1 MLHMELFNVNPSG
14 LRLNLVGLRIF
25 YLDLESTGLDVFGD
39 QIVEIG
45 VVEARSG
52 AAFAT
57 TVKPRNLLGD
67 LGQDVHGISVAEI
80 AHGPGFDVV
89 FERLCRFVNVVVD
102 NALEDSDTESDGDAE
117 PSSLRLKFPS
127 PQIVLVAHNGSN
139 A

>member
-1 MLHMELFNVNPSG
+1 MELFNVNPSG

-57 TVKPRNLLGD
+57 TVKPVTGPLGNLG
-67 LGQDVHGISVAEI
+67 GQHFLHLFIKRE
-80 AHGPGFDVV
+80 
-89 FERLCRFVNVVVD
+89 E
-102 NALEDSDTESDGDAE
+102 NAQVM
-117 PSSLRLKFPS
+117 RRHV
-127 PQIVLVAHNGSN
+127 I
-139 A
+139 